1 LIPAAASSGSAASGS
16 DPCTPPQLCHRCRA
30 SLLWTIP
37 E

>member
-1 LIPAAASSGSAASGS
+1 VMPAAASSGSAAASL
-16 DPCTPPQLCHRCRA
+16 DPCIPPQLCHRKRT